1 MFTKQFFSQ
10 ELEGFVKRYAK
21 RHGCQ
26 IPYVEVAMDGGK
38 SFFLSDVIAED
49 GKEPIA
55 FEAYPE
61 VGGMEEPPQWVFLPY
76 DQITRVQIYA
86 HRPRHAPK
94 REVLG
99 FRPQGTS

>member
-1 MFTKQFFSQ
+1 MFTKEFFSKDLK
-10 ELEGFVKRYAK
+10 ELAKRYAE
-21 RHGCQ
+21 RHGCEV
-26 IPYVEVAMDGGK
+26 PYVEVALEGGK
-38 SFFLSDVIAED
+38 SFFLCDVLTEAD
-49 GKEPIA
+49 KEPIA

-61 VGGMEEPPQWVFLPY
+61 AGGMEEPPQWVFLPY

-99 FRPQGTS
+99 FQAQRSP

>member
-10 ELEGFVKRYAK
+10 ELEGFAKRYAE
-21 RHGCQ
+21 RHRCQ
-26 IPYVEVAMDGGK
+26 IPYVEVAMNGGK
-38 SFFLSDVIAED
+38 SFFLADVIAED
-49 GKEPIA
+49 DKGPIA

-99 FRPQGTS
+99 FRPQSTS